1 MRHYEKPIYDKKVE
15 KILELLK
22 FMTRDEAA
30 EELGYKNYRGMDQ
43 YMRRKN
49 FVFDQKQMQYIP
61 AINRVSELDRDPK
74 SYAPTKVVRIIFLF
88 PSFIYS
94 P

>member
-49 FVFDQKQMQYIP
+49 FVFDQKQMQ
-61 AINRVSELDRDPK
+61 V
-74 SYAPTKVVRIIFLF
+74 T
-88 PSFIYS
+88 
-94 P
+94 